1 MRKTCVYLLVLTLCC
16 TGFAA
21 FAGKPERKY
30 EKTPANFNLKYKQDT
45 VFTEDSIRLSV
56 WDYEPAGKDSV
67 LKPVIVMAYGDAGN
81 MSYWIEQASTLVT
94 AGYRVITFDYRGYGT
109 SDDFL
114 INENQLYYNEFGND
128 LAAILDYAKSKYPNQ
143 KCGFYGLSMGTLVGV
158 LALSKTKTPIDFF
171 IGEGF
176 VINPHKIAEK
186 LTDFKSQKII
196 LPNDVATF
204 SDKLVGISTKMLI
217 FAGKYDPITT
227 LEDAKQFV
235 LNDKNKQL
243 VEFKGGHLQGLDVMK
258 DKYVKSIQ
266 SFLEKMLD

>member
-1 MRKTCVYLLVLTLCC
+1 MGKTHVSLLVLALCC
-16 TGFAA
+16 TGFTV

-30 EKTPANFNLKYKQDT
+30 EKTPADFNLKYKQDSVLT
-45 VFTEDSIRLSV
+45 ADAIRLSV

-81 MSYWIEQASTLVT
+81 MSYWIEQASALVT

-114 INENQLYYNEFGND
+114 INENQLYYNEFGDD
-128 LAAILDYAKSKYPNQ
+128 LVAVLDYTKSKYPNQ

-158 LALSKTKTPIDFF
+158 LALSKTKTTIDFF

-176 VINPHKIAEK
+176 VVNPHKIAEK

-196 LPNDVATF
+196 LPNDTATF
-204 SDKLVGISTKMLI
+204 SDKLASIPTKMLI

-227 LEDAKQFV
+227 LADAQQLT

-266 SFLEKMLD
+266 LFLEKVLD